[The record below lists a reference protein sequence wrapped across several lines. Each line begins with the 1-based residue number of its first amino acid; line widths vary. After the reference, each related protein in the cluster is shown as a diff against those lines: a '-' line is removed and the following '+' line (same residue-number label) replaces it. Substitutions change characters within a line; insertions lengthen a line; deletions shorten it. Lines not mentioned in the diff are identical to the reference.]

1 MHNIQSL
8 QLIPCLAPFT
18 TVFWTGSCEVG
29 HGSRRG
35 ILELILS
42 SSHCAILQRHSAR
55 TYHQPFLS
63 RLALI
68 LRSMLIAL
76 TRESDVEVIDSS
88 LNGALRTVLIYVSS
102 LIAAIVRICLL

>member
-1 MHNIQSL
+1 M
-8 QLIPCLAPFT
+8 
-18 TVFWTGSCEVG
+18 
-29 HGSRRG
+29 
-35 ILELILS
+35 
-42 SSHCAILQRHSAR
+42 
-55 TYHQPFLS
+55 
-63 RLALI
+63 I